1 MYREWSHFLRNKGTN
16 LFFSLYWH
24 KKREICRKKKRKTK
38 ERSSYQYCEYT
49 HSVYSS
55 PSLLHS
61 LSLSKS
67 IYIHSW
73 VKFMLPTHFPR
84 LGIVNA
90 GRGRD
95 REQNTGPVGWYR
107 KVCGR
112 LQCRGNSYNLGANH
126 PSDSWRCSS
135 PISCFHYDPPQLWIL
150 IEPSPVPYPFLLL
163 LPHSPIT
170 SSRAEREGVGGFR
183 SKRSDS
189 VIRRPISRPPWSR
202 RTTHDDSEL
211 VRRNSGRDSIKR
223 LIKSGIC
230 STFNAQARVDQ
241 LYVNPGRKSGASA
254 PSSSSL
260 FSFPLRAFARPSF
273 LPPPPPPR
281 IFYPSRISQRNIDD
295 HYRRVARGRWKIFP
309 PRREFYRGSHPRFEH
324 VALLRPRVTWL

>member
-49 HSVYSS
+49 QSVYSS
-55 PSLLHS
+55 LSLLHS

-135 PISCFHYDPPQLWIL
+135 PISCFHYDPPQLWVL
-150 IEPSPVPYPFLLL
+150 IEPFPVPYPFLLLLLL

-202 RTTHDDSEL
+202 RTTHEDSEL

-260 FSFPLRAFARPSF
+260 FSFPPVPSLVLLSF
-273 LPPPPPPR
+273 LPRHPLEYF
-281 IFYPSRISQRNIDD
+281 ILHEF
-295 HYRRVARGRWKIFP
+295 
-309 PRREFYRGSHPRFEH
+309 RRETSTIIIGGWRAAVEKFSRHAANFIADPTLASS
-324 VALLRPRVTWL
+324 T